1 MEEGGAIE
9 EIVQTLSFSEVFG
22 RIIIIIGEQSE
33 GVIFLWYVHVTVHT
47 IMLYLLPYAEIFT
60 LVRSLAMLFLAI
72 YYVYIKG
79 QREGM

>member
-47 IMLYLLPYAEIFT
+47 IMLYLLRT
-60 LVRSLAMLFLAI
+60 LKFSLLFAH
-72 YYVYIKG
+72 
-79 QREGM
+79 